1 MPSQEFETDPPEP
14 EWFPP
19 DKPPPMMDDSETIFG
34 EKLPT
39 ARPMRTVIDGT
50 GDIRPM
56 TGVLQP
62 PVAPPVGVL
71 LDPNIALERAMM
83 SMVEVSRRKREDY
96 ASSDDE
102 FSNFRATARF
112 AGFEAPWMSALLN
125 VQQKLERIRS
135 LRENGRIDAPNI
147 ETVEDT
153 LMDGAVY
160 AMLAY
165 AMFLQDK
172 ENDGS

>member
-1 MPSQEFETDPPEP
+1 M
-14 EWFPP
+14 
-19 DKPPPMMDDSETIFG
+19 IG
-34 EKLPT
+34 
-39 ARPMRTVIDGT
+39 
-50 GDIRPM
+50 
-56 TGVLQP
+56 
-62 PVAPPVGVL
+62 
-71 LDPNIALERAMM
+71 
-83 SMVEVSRRKREDY
+83 MVEVSRRKREDY

-102 FSNFRATARF
+102 FSNFRTTARF
-112 AGFEAPWMSALLN
+112 AGFESPWMSALLN

-135 LRENGRIDAPNI
+135 LRENGRIDAPNF

-172 ENDGS
+172 DTQGSE